1 MRLAQASAA
10 AALPNVSLVS
20 AMDLGSLHSQA
31 GSCHS
36 AQKPELG
43 ARLALALKAAVYDRQ
58 TVWASPAARR
68 VTKMAGGG
76 VAVDLTAPGGRGL
89 ALNTSVRCP
98 AEISPLFC
106 TGVGFELCSG
116 SATAAGNTGSSR
128 CVPAEAVLANSTRVV
143 LHADA
148 AVGGQMAAQE
158 VTRVRYA
165 FADWPLVL
173 LRDAATGL
181 PALPFDLEIGAGAGA
196 A

>member
-58 TVWASPAARR
+58 TVWASPVARR
-68 VTKMAGGG
+68 VAKMAGGG

-116 SATAAGNTGSSR
+116 SAAAAAGNTGSR
-128 CVPAEAVLANSTRVV
+128 CVPAEAVLANSARVV
-143 LHADA
+143 LHASA

-181 PALPFDLEIGAGAGA
+181 PALPFDLEIVAGAGA

>member
-1 MRLAQASAA
+1 
-10 AALPNVSLVS
+10 
-20 AMDLGSLHSQA
+20 MDLS
-31 GSCHS
+31 
-36 AQKPELG
+36 
-43 ARLALALKAAVYDRQ
+43 
-58 TVWASPAARR
+58 
-68 VTKMAGGG
+68 
-76 VAVDLTAPGGRGL
+76 APGGRGL

-116 SATAAGNTGSSR
+116 SAAVGAAVGNNGSR
-128 CVPAEAVLANSTRVV
+128 CVLAEAVLANSTRVV
-143 LHADA
+143 LHASA
-148 AVGGQMAAQE
+148 TVSGQMAAQE

-181 PALPFDLEIGAGAGA
+181 PALPFDLEIGAGVGA